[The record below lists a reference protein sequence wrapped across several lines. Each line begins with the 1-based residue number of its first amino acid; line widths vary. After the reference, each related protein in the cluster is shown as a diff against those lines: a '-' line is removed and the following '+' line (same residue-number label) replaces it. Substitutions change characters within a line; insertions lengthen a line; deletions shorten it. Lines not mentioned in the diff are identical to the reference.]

1 MVFDVII
8 SRYAQEQLREYGSYL
23 MYEKMNS
30 QAADALM
37 DDVIQVVR
45 IGKARRAK
53 LNYLRD
59 RDLRTLG
66 YKKIRLRKHR
76 YLFIF
81 RIQNDVAY
89 IDAMYHELQDYEN
102 LFKEEVLWK

>member
-1 MVFDVII
+1 MVSDVII
-8 SRYAQEQLREYGSYL
+8 SRYAQEQLRKYGSYL
-23 MYEKMNS
+23 KYEKMNS

-37 DDVIQVVR
+37 DDVIQTQHR
-45 IGKARRAK
+45 L
-53 LNYLRD
+53 LNVAASLSYLKD
-59 RDLRTLG
+59 RDLRMLG
-66 YKKIRLRKHR
+66 YKKIRLKKHR

>member
-1 MVFDVII
+1 
-8 SRYAQEQLREYGSYL
+8 
-23 MYEKMNS
+23 MNS

-37 DDVIQVVR
+37 DDVIQTQQRLINMAVS
-45 IGKARRAK
+45 

-81 RIQNDVAY
+81 RIQDDVAY

-102 LFKEEVLWK
+102 LFKDVVLWK